1 MVDRETLTGPSILV
15 VDDDASV
22 LAMLRAV
29 LRSEDYLITTAA
41 SAAEARKKLEER
53 SFDLVLTDMRM
64 ETETAGFDVVRAAR
78 KRPDRPIIV
87 ILTAYPMLEKQW
99 RDAGADAGLMK
110 GMPIAQLT
118 DRIGQLLA
126 AREQHR

>member
-1 MVDRETLTGPSILV
+1 MVERETSPASNILV

-29 LRSEDYLITTAA
+29 LQSEGHTVV
-41 SAAEARKKLEER
+41 SATSVADARKKLEAGT
-53 SFDLVLTDMRM
+53 FDLVITDMRM

-78 KRPDRPIIV
+78 ARPESPSII

-99 RDAGADAGLMK
+99 RQAGAHAGLMK
-110 GMPIAQLT
+110 GLPVAQLMAEV
-118 DRIGQLLA
+118 DRLLA
-126 AREQHR
+126 ARTQHS